1 MTADRKKHYQ
11 NKDLGSSST
20 MPSKMHI
27 NIFYKVQKGQLYFYF
42 YEIYLNNLIPSP
54 GSPFV

>member
-1 MTADRKKHYQ
+1 MTAERKKHYQ

-27 NIFYKVQKGQLYFYF
+27 NQYFLQGAKRTAIFLF
-42 YEIYLNNLIPSP
+42 L
-54 GSPFV
+54 